1 MHIQSIPMCKQYLS
15 PSVFSRCCL
24 DVRHHDQGTGSS
36 NNYAYLVT
44 DEASKDAVIIDPANP
59 PEVVPILKEAID
71 SGKINLTAIVNTH
84 HHWDHAGGNK
94 EITSAPGDAS
104 KSVQLA
110 QFKSLQLPVIGGKDC
125 DQVTKTPKHDETFK
139 IGQNISAR
147 ALHTPCHTQD
157 SICWLM
163 EDGDEK
169 VVFTGDTLFIGVL
182 SLSVPLNDRNR
193 GCGRFFEGTP
203 AEMHTALNKTLAAL
217 PANTKVYPG
226 HEYTK
231 QNVKFLTTVLQT
243 EAVKNLQA
251 FAENNQ
257 QTQGQF
263 TIGDEKEY
271 NVFMKLDDPTVQ
283 KVTGKTDPVDV
294 MGKLREMKNNM

>member
-1 MHIQSIPMCKQYLS
+1 MHIRSIPMW
-15 PSVFSRCCL
+15 V
-24 DVRHHDQGTGSS
+24 GSS

-59 PEVVPILKEAID
+59 PEYVIHRWCPIREEHQSIPRLPPLKVALRRVP
-71 SGKINLTAIVNTH
+71 
-84 HHWDHAGGNK
+84 
-94 EITSAPGDAS
+94 
-104 KSVQLA
+104 KSVQLS
-110 QFKSLQLPVIGGKDC
+110 QFKSLKLPVIGGKDC
-125 DQVTKTPKHDETFK
+125 DQVTKTPKHEESFK
-139 IGQNISAR
+139 IGQSISVK

-169 VVFTGDTLFIGVL
+169 VVFTGDTLFIGGTVVAARDTCGDAYGIEQDTGGTTKQYQGLCTHQIVHAIQRKL
-182 SLSVPLNDRNR
+182 SPVQ
-193 GCGRFFEGTP
+193 
-203 AEMHTALNKTLAAL
+203 
-217 PANTKVYPG
+217 PG

-231 QNVKFLTTVLQT
+231 QNVKFLATVLQT
-243 EAVKNLQA
+243 EPVKKLRA

-271 NVFMKLDDPTVQ
+271 NVFMRLDDPTVQ
-283 KVTGKTDPVDV
+283 KATGKTDPVDV

>member
-1 MHIQSIPMCKQYLS
+1 MVLSRILRSRIQYLTTSLAAFHLPQARAMHIQSIPMW
-15 PSVFSRCCL
+15 V
-24 DVRHHDQGTGSS
+24 GSS

-59 PEVVPILKEAID
+59 PEVAPVLKEAID
-71 SGKINLTAIVNTH
+71 AGKINLTAIINTH
-84 HHWDHAGGNK
+84 HHWDHAGGNDK
-94 EITSAPGDAS
+94 ILS
-104 KSVQLA
+104 
-110 QFKSLQLPVIGGKDC
+110 QFKSLKLPVIGGKDC
-125 DQVTKTPKHDETFK
+125 NSVTKTPKHEETFK
-139 IGQNISAR
+139 IGQKISVK

-169 VVFTGDTLFIGVL
+169 VVFTGDTLFIG
-182 SLSVPLNDRNR
+182 

-203 AEMHTALNKTLAAL
+203 AQMHTALNETLASL
-217 PANTKVYPG
+217 PDDTKVYPG

-231 QNVKFLTTVLQT
+231 QNVKFLATVLDT
-243 EAVKNLQA
+243 EPVKKLQS

-257 QTQGQF
+257 QTQGKF
-263 TIGDEKEY
+263 TIGDEKQH
-271 NVFMKLDDPTVQ
+271 NVFMRVTDPAVQ
-283 KVTGKTDPVDV
+283 KATGKTDPVDV